1 MKELAIHAAQLAA
14 CIFPLMAVIGYLAA
28 RFGWIKGVEFPT
40 RK

>member
-1 MKELAIHAAQLAA
+1 MKELAINAAQLAA

-28 RFGWIKGVEFPT
+28 RFGLIKGVEFPG